1 MRLFLNPS
9 ARFRLRLSVLLAVPC
24 AALVLASQAAAAT
37 PRMVTGAGYTTFTGL
52 VVLNARATGAPNQF
66 DTAPATGF
74 IRVSSSWYF
83 GASFTGRVTCIGSL
97 GPGIAVSGVLDEPY
111 VADGYVYPNF
121 TFLLQRFSAVPN
133 WVAFSVGGFAS
144 APYCGA
150 ELFLAAGLPGDG
162 HTELPP
168 FVLQYGNFIVR

>member
-9 ARFRLRLSVLLAVPC
+9 AGIRLRFGVLLAVSF
-24 AALVLASQAAAAT
+24 AALVMASSAAAAT
-37 PRMVTGAGYTTFTGL
+37 PSMVTGAGYTTFTGL
-52 VVLNARATGAPNQF
+52 VVLNARTTGAPDQF
-66 DTAPATGF
+66 GTAPATGF

-97 GPGIAVSGVLDEPY
+97 GPGIAVSGILDEPY

-133 WVAFSVGGFAS
+133 WYAFFVGGFAS
-144 APYCGA
+144 APQCGA
-150 ELFLAAGLPGDG
+150 EIFLAAGLPGDG
-162 HTELPP
+162 QTEFPP
-168 FVLQYGNFIVR
+168 FMLQHGNFIVR